1 MTSNPNPTESH
12 SRNAKTTEMAK
23 THHATRI
30 TQLHDCMVTVC
41 VCVCVCMGDY
51 AVAQSEKNKPE
62 ISAEGVYKYGA
73 AGVHSSQSQTD
84 VFVECVQYELAY
96 GH

>member
-1 MTSNPNPTESH
+1 MIAW
-12 SRNAKTTEMAK
+12 R
-23 THHATRI
+23 
-30 TQLHDCMVTVC
+30 LC
-41 VCVCVCMGDY
+41 VCVYMGDY
-51 AVAQSEKNKPE
+51 AAAQSEKDKPK

-84 VFVECVQYELAY
+84 VFVECVQYELEY